1 MVERYARPSRQ
12 EQDRTYSSAGLW
24 LNESFATWSS
34 QLTLNH
40 IYPEWEIWTQYS
52 SVTLQQALTIDSLHT
67 SHPIE
72 MDVKS
77 SAEIGSVFDAI
88 SYQKG
93 GSVLR

>member
-1 MVERYARPSRQ
+1 
-12 EQDRTYSSAGLW
+12 LW

-34 QLTLNH
+34 QLALNH
-40 IYPEWEIWTQYS
+40 FNPEWEIWTQYS
-52 SVTLQQALTIDSLHT
+52 SVTLQQALTIDSLHA

-72 MDVKS
+72 MEVKS
-77 SAEIGSVFDAI
+77 AAEIGSVFDAI